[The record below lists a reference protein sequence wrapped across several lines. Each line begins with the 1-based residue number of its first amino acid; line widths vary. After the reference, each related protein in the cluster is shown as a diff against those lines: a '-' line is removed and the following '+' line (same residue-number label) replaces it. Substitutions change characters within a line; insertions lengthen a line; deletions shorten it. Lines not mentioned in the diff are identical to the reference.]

1 MTMKKKYI
9 IFAAAVAMLSTF
21 ATSCQKEE
29 TGDLL
34 LSSAQAVID
43 PECKTHLSGDGYL
56 DVAWDLNDQVMI
68 SVAQSNIRD
77 RIGKRTI
84 FKVSSINGGVAT
96 LQPINING
104 LDDPNYINGTK
115 FCALYPATSAKVNTT
130 NGSMQLN
137 IPMQQ
142 RYAQNSINGSPMYA
156 EYSSN
161 GNVGYDRLQN
171 YSDQNPT
178 FRFKN
183 LCSQLRLNLQA
194 NGVTLKSITLT
205 STDGHFL
212 SGNFNIVPD
221 EAILAGTE
229 GNQNPTMVTV
239 WKATTTNTA
248 AAGLSKRILLDC
260 GDNGVNITEAKDFN
274 IYLPVG
280 EYNIRITLFTTDGRE
295 YSISSNQAIDF
306 NRNHVKKL
314 AKNNITFPNN
324 PGENETHPGGIFAI
338 NYTDHVYI
346 APSNLQN
353 TAGPNAY
360 YDEFWTLTDH
370 PYDMIGSYTTGQNVW
385 NRFSWSTI
393 DANDDFGMMIIGHTN
408 QTLNDDMFLDW
419 GANELHYGSTTYP
432 AGYGFTLSFAEWAYL
447 LGYTAN
453 QWGNLSTDD
462 SPTGRLRLHMN
473 SGMDKCYG
481 YVYILPEDGYQVYAY
496 GSYWGRSNFLN
507 NSNNT
512 LITEIRQN
520 HQPNGQVVWSVPT
533 IDDNVDNRL
542 GLGLYDCGRTLG
554 SSNDMYAGIPC
565 LVIYPDDFPAD
576 WQLKDEMFFYQ
587 QHAYAINDA
596 YYQKLKSLGCAFI
609 PLVGQGQGA
618 AEQTRAEEAFHA
630 GYYWTSTANG
640 NNGAVAM
647 VFTYNNTNINIG
659 TSSDTR
665 GNGNAVRLVS
675 HAPADS
681 RHSSSKK

>member
-34 LSSAQAVID
+34 LSTVQAVID
-43 PECKTHLSGDGYL
+43 PECKTHLSGNGYL
-56 DVAWDLNDQVMI
+56 DVDWDLNDQVMI
-68 SVAQSNIRD
+68 SVAQSNNHD
-77 RIGKRTI
+77 NIGKRTI

-104 LDDPNYINGTK
+104 LDDQNYINGTK

-137 IPMQQ
+137 IPLQQ

-156 EYSSN
+156 EYS
-161 GNVGYDRLQN
+161 GNANYTGLQN

-239 WKATTTNTA
+239 WKATTTSTA

-280 EYNIRITLFTTDGRE
+280 EYNISITLFTTDGRE

-360 YDEFWTLTDH
+360 YDESWTLTDH
-370 PYDMIGSYTTGQNVW
+370 PYDMIGSYATNQTVW

-393 DANDDFGMMIIGHTN
+393 DANDDFGMMVIGHTN

-432 AGYGFTLSFAEWAYL
+432 AGYGFTLSVKEWAYM
-447 LGYTAN
+447 LGFSADD
-453 QWGNLSTDD
+453 WGNLSTDR
-462 SPTGRLRLHMN
+462 SSNGRLAHHMN
-473 SGMDKCYG
+473 PGMTKCYG
-481 YVYILPEDGYQVYAY
+481 YVYILPEDGYQVYAFDR
-496 GSYWGRSNFLN
+496 YWGRGDFLN
-507 NSNNT
+507 NQNNT

-520 HQPNGQVVWSVPT
+520 HQSNGDVVWSVPT
-533 IDDNVDNRL
+533 IDDNVGNRL
-542 GLGLYDCGRTLG
+542 GLGLYDCGRTLSS
-554 SSNDMYAGIPC
+554 SSNDKYAGIPC
-565 LVIYPDDFPAD
+565 LVIYPDDFPSA
-576 WQLKDEMFFYQ
+576 WQLKDEMFYYQ

-618 AEQTRAEEAFHA
+618 AEQTTAAQAFHA

-640 NNGAVAM
+640 NNSALAM
-647 VFTYNNTNINIG
+647 MFTFNNTGINIQTTG
-659 TSSDTR
+659 NTR